1 MRHLDELSREELYD
15 LVWSEALA
23 RLAPKFG
30 ISDVALKKPCN
41 KLGIPTPGRGY
52 WAKVEAG
59 QSLKRS
65 KLPADIPARPKF
77 KRKTFPDSMVYFRVE
92 GADYASRRPHEV
104 TVATRLS
111 FRERYTGQ
119 HETLRSWGESARIE
133 VSQASLQ
140 RALWILDHLLKSVE
154 RIGLVVQ
161 ARSGYDGGAFVV
173 LGREEAQ
180 IIIRE
185 KVRRFDNPD
194 YDPKKKVGVLD
205 RAEVYLFKP
214 CGLLRVKV
222 KFGYSSEKEW
232 MDSSTAPL
240 DGQIDDIAQAIKLGL
255 EECAVRREASRLA
268 EIRREEA
275 RRAEWE
281 RQKLR
286 EAEEQRRREL
296 EKLAQSLAASEQV
309 RGLADAVEC
318 ALKHAQVDTNAP
330 PAAEWL
336 GWAREHAARL
346 DPVARIAE
354 QLRHR
359 ELSRDSEP
367 TDAKDRL

>member
-15 LVWSEALA
+15 RVWSEAMATLT
-23 RLAPKFG
+23 PKFG
-30 ISDVALKKPCN
+30 ISDVALKKRCN

-59 QSLKRS
+59 QSPKRS

-77 KRKTFPDSMVYFRVE
+77 KRKTFPDSMVYFELE

-111 FRERYTGQ
+111 FKERYTGQ

-154 RIGLVVQ
+154 RLGLIVQ

-222 KFGYSSEKEW
+222 KFGYSSEREW

-240 DGQIDDIAQAIKLGL
+240 DGQIDDIAQAIRLGL
-255 EECAVRREASRLA
+255 EECAVRREASRHA

-296 EKLAQSLAASEQV
+296 EKLAQSLTLSRQV
-309 RGLADAVEC
+309 RDFADAVESELT
-318 ALKHAQVDTNAP
+318 AEQVDVTE
-330 PAAEWL
+330 AAIAQWL
-336 GWAREHAARL
+336 QWAREHAGRL
-346 DPVARIAE
+346 DPVSNMVRDFKA
-354 QLRHR
+354 QLDKQQG
-359 ELSRDSEP
+359 DSG
-367 TDAKDRL
+367 

>member
-1 MRHLDELSREELYD
+1 MRSLDELSRQELYD
-15 LVWSEALA
+15 LVWSEAMA
-23 RLAPKFG
+23 TLAPKFG
-30 ISDVALKKPCN
+30 ISDVALKKRCN

-59 QSLKRS
+59 QSPKRS
-65 KLPADIPARPKF
+65 KLPADTPARPKY
-77 KRKTFPDSMVYFRVE
+77 KRKTFPDSMVYFEVE

-111 FRERYTGQ
+111 FKERYTGQ
-119 HETLRSWGESARIE
+119 HETLRSWGESARID
-133 VSQASLQ
+133 VSPASLQ

-154 RIGLVVQ
+154 RLGLIVQ

-222 KFGYSSEKEW
+222 KFGYSSEREW

-240 DGQIDDIAQAIKLGL
+240 DGHIDDIAHAIKQGL
-255 EECAVRREASRLA
+255 EECAVRREASRQA

-275 RRAEWE
+275 RRVEWE

-296 EKLAQSLAASEQV
+296 ERLAQSLAASEQV
-309 RGLADAVEC
+309 LALADAVER
-318 ALKHAQVDTNAP
+318 ALNEEQVNTT
-330 PAAEWL
+330 AEPVVAWL
-336 GWAREHAARL
+336 RWAREHAERL
-346 DPVARIAE
+346 DPVQRLKSELLE
-354 QLRHR
+354 QLNR
-359 ELSRDSEP
+359 SPS
-367 TDAKDRL
+367 